1 MSESREHKRRY
12 NQRLQYIADFN
23 KWLDSEP
30 SMLRLI
36 SWARWKKRRPI
47 WKEESE
53 S

>member
-23 KWLDSEP
+23 KWLAAEP

-36 SWARWKKRRPI
+36 SWHRWKTRRPV
-47 WKEESE
+47 WKEEPDK
-53 S
+53 